1 MDIEQHAKERG
12 ANQSPSDVEEKKS
25 THVTSSSGDDEHS
38 FQSAS
43 DIHMRGVERIAA
55 ISAAFTTPLKVIL
68 FVGIF
73 LVAYCYG
80 LDATVRYT
88 YQTTATN
95 SYSQHS
101 LLGTMNTVRAIVAA
115 AIQPPYARV
124 ADKFGRVE
132 LLLFASVFYVVGT
145 AVAAASDGVE
155 AFAAGQLLYQIGYTG
170 LMLLIEVLV
179 ADVTS
184 LQNRVLFSFVPALPF
199 LINTWVSGDIASATL
214 LRAGW
219 RWGIAMWCIILPVCA
234 LALFAPIVMAKRR
247 AAAQGKL
254 PPRHLAKG
262 GRGLARAVYDLGSE
276 IDVVGIIL
284 LSAMLTLIL
293 LPLTLAGGTT
303 QTWRSA
309 KIIVM
314 LVFGAL
320 CIPLFAIWEVR
331 FARYP
336 CVPFSALTDRTVIAC
351 LVIAVGLNMSWY
363 LQGDFLYTV
372 LVVSFDQSVK
382 NATTISSLYSFC
394 SVVTGVLTGAMVRK
408 THRVKPF
415 AMAGTLVFILA
426 MGLLIKFRNG
436 SAGVSGMIGGQVVLG
451 IGGGLFSYPVQALI
465 QAASSH
471 EHMATVTALYLS
483 FYQIGSALGN
493 AISTAIWTQ
502 VLPGALLQEL
512 GDAALAK
519 DAYSAPLTFVLT
531 YTAGTAER
539 VAMVAAYSHVQRYLA
554 ITGLCLSVITFAASL
569 CLRNFRV
576 DGRQSLSEEERK
588 GGAPPPATVR

>member
-1 MDIEQHAKERG
+1 MDIEQQATGRG
-12 ANQSPSDVEEKKS
+12 AAQSPSDAEEKKS
-25 THVTSSSGDDEHS
+25 THVTSSSRDDEHS

-43 DIHMRGVERIAA
+43 DIHVQGVERIAA
-55 ISAAFTTPLKVIL
+55 ISAAFSTPLKVIL

-101 LLGTMNTVRAIVAA
+101 LLGTMNTVRAIMAA

-132 LLLFASVFYVVGT
+132 LLLFATVFYVVGS
-145 AVAAASDGVE
+145 AVAGASDGVE
-155 AFAAGQLLYQIGYTG
+155 AFTAGQLLYQIGYTG
-170 LMLLIEVLV
+170 LMLLIEVLI

-214 LRAGW
+214 IRAGW

-234 LALFAPIVMAKRR
+234 LALFIPIVLAKRR
-247 AAAQGKL
+247 AASQGKL
-254 PPRHLAKG
+254 PPRRLAKG

-303 QTWRSA
+303 QTWRTA

-314 LVFGAL
+314 LVFGVV
-320 CIPLFAIWEVR
+320 CIPLFAIWEVK
-331 FARYP
+331 FAKYP

-351 LVIAVGLNMSWY
+351 LIIAVGLNMSWY

-394 SVVTGVLTGAMVRK
+394 SVLSGVLTGFLVRK

-426 MGLLIKFRNG
+426 MGLLIKYRDG
-436 SAGVSGMIGGQVVLG
+436 DAGVSGMIGSQVVLG

-502 VLPGALLQEL
+502 VLPGALLREL
-512 GDAALAK
+512 GDADLVTA
-519 DAYSAPLTFVLT
+519 AYSTPLTFVLT
-531 YTAGTAER
+531 YAVGTAER
-539 VAMVAAYSHVQRYLA
+539 AAVVAAYSHVQRYLA

-576 DGRQSLSEEERK
+576 DGRQSLTEEERK
-588 GGAPPPATVR
+588 GGAPAAVR